1 MGIPRKVKSGDPITA
16 DFVNSII
23 DSIKESQINAFVG
36 GSFKRG
42 TDGTTLTISPAT
54 KTASQ
59 ASQICPFD
67 VTTALTAFGQDVSL
81 ALGTINGLMPVNNRE
96 SINTSTNGVK
106 YVVINC
112 ESNGKNV
119 TSASWAIQNNIPV
132 PALATIDVAPTTFGV
147 LVGVISGST
156 AYKTIPC
163 SNIVAKVSASIQT
176 DREEYVAGQRN
187 YNQYYQW
194 VF

>member
-1 MGIPRKVKSGDPITA
+1 MGLPRKVKSGDPITA

-23 DSIKESQINAFVG
+23 DSIKECQINSFVG

-54 KTASQ
+54 KSAPQTQTA
-59 ASQICPFD
+59 CPFD
-67 VTTALTAFGQDVSL
+67 VTTLVATSGMDVSL
-81 ALGTINGLMPVNNRE
+81 GLGTVNGLMPSNNFE
-96 SINTSTNGVK
+96 KINTSTSGKK

-119 TSASWAIQNNIPV
+119 ISASWSVENNIPV
-132 PALATIDVAPTTFGV
+132 PPLASVDVAPTTFGI
-147 LVGVISGST
+147 LVAGISGSDV
-156 AYKTIPC
+156 YKAIPC
-163 SNIVAKVSASIQT
+163 SNVIARISPSIQE
-176 DREEYVAGQRN
+176 DRETYVAGQRN

-194 VF
+194 VY

>member
-42 TDGTTLTISPAT
+42 TDGTTLTISPAP
-54 KTASQ
+54 KALSQ
-59 ASQICPFD
+59 ASQVCPFD
-67 VTTALTAFGQDVSL
+67 VTTAVTASGQDVSL
-81 ALGTINGLMPVNNRE
+81 ALGTINGLMPSNNFDV
-96 SINTSTNGVK
+96 INTSTNGKK

-119 TSASWAIQNNIPV
+119 TSASWAIENNFPV
-132 PALATIDVAPTTFGV
+132 PPVSTIDVAPTTFGI
-147 LVGVISGST
+147 LVAGISGSDV
-156 AYKTIPC
+156 YKAIPC
-163 SNIVAKVSASIQT
+163 GSIIARISPSIQE
-176 DREEYVAGQRN
+176 DRETFVAGERN
-187 YNQYYQW
+187 YNQYYNW